1 MSNKKD
7 RETLNSPMKTNAT
20 TSHGTSLPGLDEM
33 DVIETGRVETLTQC
47 KWIFTVLRY
56 TAVLFF
62 VLLIKKLLQFF
73 FTCDFP
79 PSPI

>member
-7 RETLNSPMKTNAT
+7 RATLNSPMKTNAT

-56 TAVLFF
+56 TAVLLFCFVNKKAITVFF
-62 VLLIKKLLQFF
+62 YL
-73 FTCDFP
+73 
-79 PSPI
+79 